1 MPGKCSICTH
11 PNRLEIEKKIS
22 EGVSYRDIAKQF
34 SVSKSAVGNHV
45 IKHIPVAI
53 RQAQADR
60 EIESGLNIIEELKR
74 ILVELNRLR
83 SEAQETTQEA
93 WRIFNNAKVTSA
105 VNSGAIKF
113 LADTLEKLTR
123 IEDKF
128 VKFIGIQAKLLGL
141 LQEKKEE
148 EPL

>member
-60 EIESGLNIIEELKR
+60 EIESGLNIMEELKR

-93 WRIFNNAKVTSA
+93 WRIFNNAKVTSE

-128 VKFIGIQAKLLGL
+128 VKFIGIQAKLLGVL
-141 LQEKKEE
+141 KEKKEE